1 MRRRSRRGPSRA
13 VFLVLGAVVVS
24 VVLAICAGLGYI
36 VSVAATAP
44 EISELKPVD
53 QGATSAVYAADGTRL
68 GFIQGNV
75 LRTPVPADKIP
86 DTMRQATVAIE
97 DRRFY
102 KHGGVDFEGVIR
114 AAIKNIASGKT
125 VEGGST
131 LTMQLIRNL
140 YTESRARSGLAGYK
154 RKVREAKLASELEDK
169 HPGPAGKA
177 WILNQY
183 LNNAPYGT
191 VGGQQAVGVEAASR
205 IYFDKPARKLTLA
218 EAALLA
224 GLPQAPSD
232 YNPFLDPKAAITRR
246 NEVLRQM
253 AKEGYITQSAAD
265 AAQREKLTV
274 KKSRYYAK
282 RRESYFFDYVKQQ
295 LIDEFGAA
303 RVRQGGLKVYTTVDL
318 KLQQEARKAIAS
330 RLATPRDPAAAL
342 VSIDP
347 KTGYIKAMASSTEYS
362 ASKFNLAAQGRRQ
375 PGSAFKVMVLMTALR
390 QNIDINK
397 TTYESKPLKF
407 VDKRYGPIDVNTDD
421 HVYRGRTTVFNA
433 LVASDNTVFQQLDL
447 DLGPEAVRDTAYD
460 MGITSH
466 LDAYPAEGLGGL
478 THGVSPLEMT
488 RAYITVSDGGWRVKP
503 IAITRVEFPN
513 GKVDKSLG
521 KPHRI
526 KVFSDGQTYEAV
538 KAMEAN
544 AQRGTG
550 TAAQIGCPVAGKT
563 GTTNDFVDAW
573 FDGFTT
579 SLNTTVWVGYPD
591 ASRSMSAVPGYGPM
605 FGGKAPALIWHDF
618 MTEAMKTRKCDPF
631 PEPKE
636 KFVPAPFFGEYATT
650 GAPGGGSD
658 PKAVSLEPQPGKDK
672 KDKKDKKNGKGDKG
686 GQNAYP
692 PDQYE
697 SPPQTT
703 TPPPGTQQAPPVG
716 GQAPDVGGQNGQG

>member
-13 VFLVLGAVVVS
+13 VFLVLGAIVAGS
-24 VVLAICAGLGYI
+24 VLAICAGLGYI
-36 VSVAATAP
+36 VSVASTAP
-44 EISELKPVD
+44 DLSELKPVD
-53 QGATSAVYAADGTRL
+53 QGATSAVYASDDTRL

-75 LRTPVPADKIP
+75 LRTPIPSTRIP

-102 KHGGVDFEGVIR
+102 KHGGVDFEGVVR

-140 YTESRARSGLAGYK
+140 YTESRARSGLEGYK
-154 RKVREAKLASELEDK
+154 RKVREAKLASELEDR
-169 HPGPAGKA
+169 HPGPKGKA
-177 WILNQY
+177 WILNTY
-183 LNNAPYGT
+183 LNNVPYGT
-191 VGGQQAVGVEAASR
+191 VGGQTAVGVEAASR
-205 IYFDKPARKLTLA
+205 VFFDKPARRLTLA
-218 EAALLA
+218 ESALLA
-224 GLPQAPSD
+224 GLPQAPSR
-232 YNPFLDPKAAITRR
+232 YNPFLDPDAAISRR
-246 NEVLRQM
+246 NKVLQQM
-253 AKEGYITQSAAD
+253 AREGYISQDTARE
-265 AAQREKLTV
+265 AQREKLTV

-295 LIDEFGAA
+295 LIDEYGAA

-330 RLATPRDPAAAL
+330 RLPNPGDPSAAL
-342 VSIDP
+342 VSMDP
-347 KTGYIKAMASSTEYS
+347 KNGYIKAMASSTAYS
-362 ASKFNLAAQGRRQ
+362 ASKFNLAAQGKRQ
-375 PGSAFKVMVLMTALR
+375 PGSAFKVMVLMAALR

-407 VDKRYGPIDVNTDD
+407 VDKRYGPIEVNTDD
-421 HVYRGRTTVFNA
+421 HRYRGRTNIFNA

-447 DLGPEAVRDTAYD
+447 DVGPDAVRDTAYD

-466 LDAYPAEGLGGL
+466 LDGYPAEGLGGL

-503 IAITRVEFPN
+503 VAITKVVFPN
-513 GKVDKSLG
+513 GKVDTSLG

-550 TAAQIGCPVAGKT
+550 TAAQIGCPIAGKT
-563 GTTNDFVDAW
+563 GTTNDYVDAW

-591 ASRSMSAVPGYGPM
+591 ASRSMSAVPGYGAM

-618 MTEAMKTRKCDPF
+618 MTAAMKNRKCDPF

-636 KFVPAPFFGEYATT
+636 KFTPEPFFGEYATT
-650 GAPGGGSD
+650 GAPGGGHD
-658 PKAVSLEPQPGKDK
+658 PEAVSTEPDADTEKDKDK
-672 KDKKDKKNGKGDKG
+672 KDKDGKDKGDE
-686 GQNAYP
+686 QSFP
-692 PDQYE
+692 PEQYE
-697 SPPQTT
+697 SPPDAAPT
-703 TPPPGTQQAPPVG
+703 TPTPQAPAPAAPEVG
-716 GQAPDVGGQNGQG
+716 GEAPQG